1 LPTPTKT
8 ILLTDDRESAR
19 GLYQELLSDAGYRVL
34 LAENGVKALEWLGR
48 EPVDLLLT
56 DVIMPDMNA
65 IELLPKVRDLFPRL
79 PIVVYSAFK
88 ETESAIDLEKLG
100 IAAFLLKPIDP
111 QILLDIVRNAL
122 GD

>member
-1 LPTPTKT
+1 
-8 ILLTDDRESAR
+8 
-19 GLYQELLSDAGYRVL
+19 L

-65 IELLPKVRDLFPRL
+65 IELLPKVRERFPRL

-88 ETESAIDLEKLG
+88 ETESAIDLEKLR

-111 QILLDIVRNAL
+111 QILLDIVRNAM

>member
-1 LPTPTKT
+1 
-8 ILLTDDRESAR
+8 
-19 GLYQELLSDAGYRVL
+19 
-34 LAENGVKALEWLGR
+34 
-48 EPVDLLLT
+48 
-56 DVIMPDMNA
+56 
-65 IELLPKVRDLFPRL
+65 L